1 MKNTTFSWLLVLL
14 SAAAVS
20 GCGSDDSSGSGPS
33 SCSGSTPIE
42 CRAADGKL
50 LGCCPTTHAVCS
62 ADGLS
67 CMASGSGGSAGSGGS
82 GAASGGSA
90 GASGGGG
97 GATGG
102 AAGSGGATGGTAG
115 TGGASGGMGGAT
127 GGTGGATGGSG
138 GATGGTGG
146 GATGGTGGGATGGTG
161 GGTGGA
167 SCTDQGFEPNETSAT
182 ATEVGPGITSCDS
195 TGKKVF
201 AKLDGTGD
209 VDWYTYSGKEV
220 SCFVDPAVT
229 LDVNAWVCMYF
240 VCPGVSVSCKGSSIS
255 SSTGPGPGCCSPTG
269 GPLKASPNCTGFDD
283 SSQVYIRVDLPAK
296 NECVPYSID
305 FHY

>member
-1 MKNTTFSWLLVLL
+1 MKKTTFSWLLVLL
-14 SAAAVS
+14 STAAVS
-20 GCGSDDSSGSGPS
+20 GCSSDDSSGGGPS
-33 SCSGSTPIE
+33 SCSGGTPIE

-67 CMASGSGGSAGSGGS
+67 CMASGSGGTAGSGG
-82 GAASGGSA
+82 GAGASGGSA
-90 GASGGGG
+90 GASA
-97 GATGG
+97 GA
-102 AAGSGGATGGTAG
+102 GGATGGTAG
-115 TGGASGGMGGAT
+115 TGGGSGGAVGGSAGAGGAT
-127 GGTGGATGGSG
+127 GGAGGATGGTAGTGGATGGSG

-146 GATGGTGGGATGGTG
+146 G
-161 GGTGGA
+161 TGGA
-167 SCTDQGFEPNETSAT
+167 SCVDQGFEPNETSAT

-201 AKLDGTGD
+201 AKLDGSSD
-209 VDWYTYSGKEV
+209 VDWYTYAGKEV
-220 SCFVDPAVT
+220 SCLVDPAVT

-240 VCPGVSVSCKGSSIS
+240 VCPGVSVSCKGSSTS
-255 SSTGPGPGCCSPTG
+255 SSSGPGPGCCSSTG
-269 GPLKASPNCTGFDD
+269 GTLKASPDCTGTND
-283 SSQVYIRVDLPAK
+283 SSQVYIRVDLSAK